1 MLRRWLVSAGLST
14 TRNSDMLP
22 PEVSHNEIYERLCK
36 VEAKVDKVATD
47 TEGMVAA
54 FNAASGAFTVLE
66 WIAKVA
72 KPIIFI
78 GGIMA
83 AVAAMMHQNQK

>member
-1 MLRRWLVSAGLST
+1 MKQQ
-14 TRNSDMLP
+14 
-22 PEVSHNEIYERLCK
+22 EVSHNEIYERLIA

-47 TEGMVAA
+47 TEDMVSAFHAA
-54 FNAASGAFTVLE
+54 QGAFTVLD

-78 GGIMA
+78 GSIIAGIA
-83 AVAAMMHQNQK
+83 ALWHNHKP

>member
-1 MLRRWLVSAGLST
+1 MT
-14 TRNSDMLP
+14 H
-22 PEVSHNEIYERLCK
+22 EVSHNEIYERLIA

-66 WIAKVA
+66 WLAKVA
-72 KPIIFI
+72 KPLIILGGFLAAI
-78 GGIMA
+78 G
-83 AVAAMMHQNQK
+83 VYFSNHKV